1 MVPTVVHWLQTL
13 HDCQNAM
20 DQDDMTKKD
29 SVPPHI
35 LDCINKFY
43 NDFLTSMSDDL
54 HTPVVLAALSDPL
67 KTINDLLHTRKVF
80 IYGYILYWYGYVNS
94 LLLFI
99 LVNVDCMVC
108 EEHQWLGC
116 VRELSHGLRP
126 ALVWHWTLTKGVRPF
141 MDFKLICSAWKPNWC
156 RTGRGW
162 GVVRVLALV

>member
-67 KTINDLLHTRKVF
+67 KTINDLVHTRKVF
-80 IYGYILYWYGYVNS
+80 Y
-94 LLLFI
+94 
-99 LVNVDCMVC
+99 
-108 EEHQWLGC
+108 QWLHLILIWVC
-116 VRELSHGLRP
+116 
-126 ALVWHWTLTKGVRPF
+126 
-141 MDFKLICSAWKPNWC
+141 KLIITVYLS
-156 RTGRGW
+156 
-162 GVVRVLALV
+162 

>member
-80 IYGYILYWYGYVNS
+80 INGYILY
-94 LLLFI
+94 
-99 LVNVDCMVC
+99 
-108 EEHQWLGC
+108 
-116 VRELSHGLRP
+116 
-126 ALVWHWTLTKGVRPF
+126 
-141 MDFKLICSAWKPNWC
+141 
-156 RTGRGW
+156 
-162 GVVRVLALV
+162 